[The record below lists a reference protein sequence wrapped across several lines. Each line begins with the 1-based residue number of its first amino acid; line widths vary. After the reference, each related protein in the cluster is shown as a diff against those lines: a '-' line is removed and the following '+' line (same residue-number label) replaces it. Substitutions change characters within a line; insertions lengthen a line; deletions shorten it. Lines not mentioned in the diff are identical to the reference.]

1 MNLNH
6 IHNSMCNISLEQ
18 TAGWISTTAR
28 HLYFC

>member
-1 MNLNH
+1 
-6 IHNSMCNISLEQ
+6 MCNISLEQ